1 MDRERVSGLV
11 GRKVAVRLNSAEARG
26 VEIIAT
32 LEEVR
37 DDGVVL
43 SEVSDLG
50 PEPTMFCPWDS
61 LRLVRDRTPWL
72 RPPHEEPG
80 PDERE
85 TYDLRYIPPIPPED
99 AVPEP
104 PVERRRNP
112 SARTLERVVPI
123 AQKQTVGEITV
134 ALTALEIHG
143 EGLGVLRYLISYA
156 EAMFEGGYGIP
167 VPELVIQNEAG
178 SGLPW
183 SWRNNGS
190 SDGESYGEV
199 EVTEI
204 PDAGEIA
211 IEAPRVASWRFDDDA
226 GEEVEE
232 EAYDGPWSFRFSL

>member
-1 MDRERVSGLV
+1 MSERPTISGTFPRYLQKMPYPS
-11 GRKVAVRLNSAEARG
+11 RPSSVAG
-26 VEIIAT
+26 T
-32 LEEVR
+32 
-37 DDGVVL
+37 
-43 SEVSDLG
+43 
-50 PEPTMFCPWDS
+50 
-61 LRLVRDRTPWL
+61 L
-72 RPPHEEPG
+72 RPG
-80 PDERE
+80 PW
-85 TYDLRYIPPIPPED
+85 
-99 AVPEP
+99 
-104 PVERRRNP
+104 
-112 SARTLERVVPI
+112 SGVVPI

-143 EGLGVLRYLISYA
+143 EGLGVLRYRISYA

-199 EVTEI
+199 DVTEI